1 MFVVHRHDARR
12 LHYDLRIEA
21 NGVLCSWAVPK
32 GFSYDPGE
40 KRLAVR
46 TEDHPLDYEDFHG
59 VIPEGQ
65 YGAGT
70 MTIWDKGS
78 YQLVKYTEWGEA
90 MAKGELKFVFRGRKL
105 RGEWHMVRTKGGKEW
120 LLFKS
125 RDRYSGTDRDTVLGV
140 DLSAAQQRGMP
151 RSLKP
156 MTVGGESET
165 FSDPQWLF
173 EMKFEGL
180 RVMAAK
186 QGESVKLRGVKAK
199 LPEVEHDLAG
209 VRTENALFDGALVAV
224 DDNQRPSEERL
235 QRCLAG
241 ESDDPV
247 YYYAFDLL
255 YYEDYDLRSLPL
267 VDRKAALRAVI
278 PPLSRVLFVDHVAG
292 NGESLA

>member
-1 MFVVHRHDARR
+1 M
-12 LHYDLRIEA
+12 
-21 NGVLCSWAVPK
+21 
-32 GFSYDPGE
+32 
-40 KRLAVR
+40 
-46 TEDHPLDYEDFHG
+46 
-59 VIPEGQ
+59 
-65 YGAGT
+65 
-70 MTIWDKGS
+70 
-78 YQLVKYTEWGEA
+78 KYTEWDEA

-125 RDRYSGTDRDTVLGV
+125 RDRYSGTDRDTALGV

-186 QGESVKLRGVKAK
+186 QGESVKLRSVKAK
-199 LPEVEHDLAG
+199 LPEIERDLAG
-209 VRTENALFDGALVAV
+209 VRAENALFDGALVAV
-224 DDNQRPSEERL
+224 DDNQRPSAKRL

-255 YYEDYDLRSLPL
+255 YY
-267 VDRKAALRAVI
+267 
-278 PPLSRVLFVDHVAG
+278 
-292 NGESLA
+292 